1 MTIYL
6 QQEVCSARI
15 GVRWMQRIARRCV
28 SCPGSQG
35 LPVRRNNPDNP
46 ECWCLTVSMKNADRL
61 ARVRENQR
69 KSRARKQEYVR
80 ELEQRL
86 ATFKNEAQQRDIQHR
101 LASQKLEAENRHLR
115 TLLGSLGISAELVQ
129 QYLQLADQ
137 GTAVNRKVAIP
148 AMQRPVELPA
158 LSQSTCSETNPR
170 SSSVHASSSSAYSSA
185 TDSSTPTESTGTP
198 TSYMSVTYAPTAGAP
213 IPSPSA
219 SCSPTACAPT
229 TCVPQSCGPT
239 SCAPKPC
246 APTARAP
253 SDCGGNGCASMKVKS
268 EESQLPQQPPL
279 QLPQQLPQEP
289 PPQQSQQLTAQPTI
303 LTRRAKPSICDCPTG
318 ADLPPGDGD
327 LLNTTLC
334 GMAEELIN
342 QYNTAGIDI
351 DVIRQRLW
359 AGFKAGTR
367 GDGCRV
373 ENQVL
378 FQVLDEIS
386 NGI

>member
-1 MTIYL
+1 
-6 QQEVCSARI
+6 
-15 GVRWMQRIARRCV
+15 
-28 SCPGSQG
+28 
-35 LPVRRNNPDNP
+35 
-46 ECWCLTVSMKNADRL
+46 MKNVERL

-86 ATFKNEAQQRDIQHR
+86 ATFKNEVQQKDIQHR

-137 GTAVNRKVAIP
+137 GTQVNRKVAIP
-148 AMQRPVELPA
+148 AMQRPAEPPV
-158 LSQSTCSETNPR
+158 LSPSTSSETNPR
-170 SSSVHASSSSAYSSA
+170 SSSARASASSECSTT
-185 TDSSTPTESTGTP
+185 TDGSTPRESGGTP
-198 TSYMSVTYAPTAGAP
+198 TRYTPVTYAPTD
-213 IPSPSA
+213 SA
-219 SCSPTACAPT
+219 LIASTRNTCAPTACAP
-229 TCVPQSCGPT
+229 SK
-239 SCAPKPC
+239 CAP
-246 APTARAP
+246 
-253 SDCGGNGCASMKVKS
+253 NGCTPMKVES
-268 EESQLPQQPPL
+268 EE
-279 QLPQQLPQEP
+279 PQQLQQP
-289 PPQQSQQLTAQPTI
+289 PPQQFSQPSQPT
-303 LTRRAKPSICDCPTG
+303 TQPKRENPSLCDCSPG
-318 ADLPPGDGD
+318 DEMAEGDGD

-342 QYNTAGIDI
+342 QYNTSGIDI
-351 DVIRQRLW
+351 EEIRKRLW

-386 NGI
+386 NRI

>member
-1 MTIYL
+1 ML
-6 QQEVCSARI
+6 
-15 GVRWMQRIARRCV
+15 M
-28 SCPGSQG
+28 
-35 LPVRRNNPDNP
+35 PD
-46 ECWCLTVSMKNADRL
+46 SMKNIERL

-86 ATFKNEAQQRDIQHR
+86 ATFKNDAQQKDIQHR

-148 AMQRPVELPA
+148 AMQRPAELPV
-158 LSQSTCSETNPR
+158 LSSPSSETNPR
-170 SSSVHASSSSAYSSA
+170 SSSARASASSVCSTA
-185 TDSSTPTESTGTP
+185 TDGSTPRESGGTP
-198 TSYMSVTYAPTAGAP
+198 TSYTPIIYAPTACAP
-213 IPSPSA
+213 IAPA
-219 SCSPTACAPT
+219 STTCAPTGCVPTACAPT
-229 TCVPQSCGPT
+229 TCAPS
-239 SCAPKPC
+239 SCAPNSCTP
-246 APTARAP
+246 
-253 SDCGGNGCASMKVKS
+253 MKVEPGAMKVEA
-268 EESQLPQQPPL
+268 EEPQLPQQPLQPSFE
-279 QLPQQLPQEP
+279 QLPQLPSQD
-289 PPQQSQQLTAQPTI
+289 PQQQPSTQSKR
-303 LTRRAKPSICDCPTG
+303 TNPSLCDCSPG
-318 ADLPPGDGD
+318 DAMPEGDGD

-342 QYNTAGIDI
+342 QYNIIGIDI
-351 DVIRQRLW
+351 EEIRRRLW

-386 NGI
+386 NSI